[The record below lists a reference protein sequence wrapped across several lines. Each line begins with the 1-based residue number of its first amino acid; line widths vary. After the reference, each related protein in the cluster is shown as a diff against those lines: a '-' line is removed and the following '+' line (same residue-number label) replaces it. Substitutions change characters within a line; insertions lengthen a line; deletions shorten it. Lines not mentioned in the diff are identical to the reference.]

1 MPYSHLDPRNPRNP
15 DQEIQEFLPIPGE
28 LQVRAPPGSVLMQ
41 DSRTWHSGA
50 ANVADATRLS
60 VVVRWAPWWLSLEW
74 GDPAKGAYANA
85 NAGVIPRAVYDHWSA
100 ETQLLFRHRAEGV
113 RDQLQYPL
121 QLMSAK
127 VDNMRQSRR
136 EEMERA
142 RERGEEPAGNEGV
155 VVQPYRLPKL

>member
-1 MPYSHLDPRNPRNP
+1 MWPMRRGSRSLSAVSPRRFP
-15 DQEIQEFLPIPGE
+15 L
-28 LQVRAPPGSVLMQ
+28 APPS
-41 DSRTWHSGA
+41 
-50 ANVADATRLS
+50 ADCARPWS
-60 VVVRWAPWWLSLEW
+60 AGAPWWLSLEW

-85 NAGVIPRAVYDHWSA
+85 NAGVIPRGVYDRWSA

-136 EEMERA
+136 EEMKRA

>member
-1 MPYSHLDPRNPRNP
+1 MWPMRRGSRSSSAVSPRRFP
-15 DQEIQEFLPIPGE
+15 L
-28 LQVRAPPGSVLMQ
+28 APPS
-41 DSRTWHSGA
+41 S
-50 ANVADATRLS
+50 ADCARPWS
-60 VVVRWAPWWLSLEW
+60 AGAPWWLSLEW

-85 NAGVIPRAVYDHWSA
+85 NAGFIPRAVYDRWSA

>member
-1 MPYSHLDPRNPRNP
+1 M
-15 DQEIQEFLPIPGE
+15 
-28 LQVRAPPGSVLMQ
+28 
-41 DSRTWHSGA
+41 
-50 ANVADATRLS
+50 
-60 VVVRWAPWWLSLEW
+60 
-74 GDPAKGAYANA
+74 
-85 NAGVIPRAVYDHWSA
+85 
-100 ETQLLFRHRAEGV
+100 

>member
-1 MPYSHLDPRNPRNP
+1 MA
-15 DQEIQEFLPIPGE
+15 DQ
-28 LQVRAPPGSVLMQ
+28 
-41 DSRTWHSGA
+41 
-50 ANVADATRLS
+50 TRLS
-60 VVVRWAPWWLSLEW
+60 VVVRCERAPAAFPWRRPVLTAGGSAGAPWWLSLEW

-85 NAGVIPRAVYDHWSA
+85 NAGVIPRGVYDRWSA

-142 RERGEEPAGNEGV
+142 RERGEEPDGNEGV